1 MLQQIF
7 GEYLVGVLK
16 LKSMVFKIAN
26 FVLFFFEKYTDFH
39 QSLTFHINDYLWYVN
54 TELFFLLMI

>member
-39 QSLTFHINDYLWYVN
+39 QSLTFHINDYL
-54 TELFFLLMI
+54 

>member
-26 FVLFFFEKYTDFH
+26 FVFFFFLNNIMILT
-39 QSLTFHINDYLWYVN
+39 SL
-54 TELFFLLMI
+54 